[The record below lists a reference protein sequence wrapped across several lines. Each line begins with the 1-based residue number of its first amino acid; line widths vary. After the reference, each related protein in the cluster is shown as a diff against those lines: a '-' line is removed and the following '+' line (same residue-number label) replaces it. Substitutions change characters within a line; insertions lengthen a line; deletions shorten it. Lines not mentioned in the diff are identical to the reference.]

1 MLPLMNYSTNNIP
14 QYQQPIYQNPYMD
27 NRMANLQAL
36 QQSLQP
42 PIQQPMQNQFPTL
55 GKVVENID
63 TVKTTEIPYQGV
75 YYFPTADGST
85 IFTKRWLENGQTQIL
100 AFKPILEEEMIN
112 SSINDLES
120 VLGVNTSVLEGI
132 AESLNN
138 LHEKIDKISK
148 QNTTSRA
155 KKGEIADE

>member
-42 PIQQPMQNQFPTL
+42 MQSQGLLTRVVDNFDTITANDVPMQGGGLF
-55 GKVVENID
+55 
-63 TVKTTEIPYQGV
+63 VKN
-75 YYFPTADGST
+75 DGSEIQLRQWT
-85 IFTKRWLENGQTQIL
+85 AQVKIETTSYL
-100 AFKPILEEEMIN
+100 ACKSNLDANMIN
-112 SSINDLES
+112 SSTEEINSLYGANKE
-120 VLGVNTSVLEGI
+120 VLEGI
-132 AESLNN
+132 TESLNN